1 MHDFDPM
8 FRAGVVVKGTVN
20 RPTLTYLLHLKLV
33 NRV

>member
-8 FRAGVVVKGTVN
+8 FRAGVVAEGAVN
-20 RPTLTYLLHLKLV
+20 RPTLTHLLHLKLV